1 MPGSDVDIKKYISS
15 GILEQYVLGLL
26 SSEERQAIENNLR
39 QYPELRAELDQIEHA
54 LESYVSLNKA
64 KLSPDFYQKL
74 SDKLDD
80 ITPDPAPP
88 ATNPSSG
95 PAPVTGT
102 GSGNLLSL
110 LLGVALVVSLGA
122 AAWLY
127 NGSQQK
133 DEEIK
138 TLTTNF
144 NLLQTDCD
152 KTTEMNRS
160 LLETLQSMRQP
171 GSSLIQMLGTAKAP
185 AALASVI
192 WNPTTQKAYLD
203 VASLPEPPSDKQ
215 YQLWAI
221 VDGVPVDM
229 GVFEVVLNGTS
240 LQEVPFIANPQ
251 AFAVTLEQRGGSPTP
266 TLEEMVVVGNKVG

>member
-74 SDKLDD
+74 SEKLDD

>member
-26 SSEERQAIENNLR
+26 SQEEQQAVENNLG
-39 QYPELRAELDQIEHA
+39 QFSELRAELDQIEHA
-54 LESYVSLNKA
+54 LESYASLNKA

-88 ATNPSSG
+88 ASG
-95 PAPVTGT
+95 PPPVAGT

-110 LLGVALVVSLGA
+110 LLGAALVASLGA

-127 NGSQQK
+127 NGNQQK

-144 NLLQTDCD
+144 NLLQIDCD
-152 KTTEMNRS
+152 KTTDMNRS

-221 VDGVPVDM
+221 VDGAPVDM

-251 AFAVTLEQRGGSPTP
+251 AFAVTLEKRGGSPTP